1 MSKQFKQDWKSYI
14 QTTKTNAPLFLR
26 LPAQHI
32 IKVFGY
38 RRPSEVLRALASM
51 RLSKSTKRAVRD
63 ELTTLTDDWGQ
74 GNGGNHE
81 NISHMHTDGKDGWVS
96 LGANRWEHLAT
107 AGLSC

>member
-63 ELTTLTDDWGQ
+63 ELTTLTDDWGD
-74 GNGGNHE
+74 GRKGNHE
-81 NISHMHTDGKDGWVS
+81 CLHLMHENGVGGWVS
-96 LGANRWEHLAT
+96 LGAGSWEHQQVAL
-107 AGLSC
+107 